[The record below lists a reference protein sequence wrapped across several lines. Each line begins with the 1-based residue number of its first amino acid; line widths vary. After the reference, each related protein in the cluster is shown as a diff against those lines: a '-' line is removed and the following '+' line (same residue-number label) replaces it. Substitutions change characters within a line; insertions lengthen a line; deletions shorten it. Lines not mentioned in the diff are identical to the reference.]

1 MTTPGQSGQLAAAS
15 GKPAAGTRAWLTQP
29 RGRGEDSRLKR
40 GLIHLALII
49 TTIIVVFPVIR
60 VFSTSLRPGQNIL
73 NPSLAIIPEGATLD
87 AYWRV
92 LTDTNLLNWIF
103 NSLIVTVGA
112 ATLGLIIAATSAYG
126 FSRYKFRAR
135 NSGLTFLFATQLIP
149 GIMLLV
155 PIFIIY
161 VQIGLVNSYQGLVF
175 AYSVTA
181 IPFSIWIL
189 KGYYDTIPYDLEEAA
204 KIDGCTEF
212 QAFYRV
218 LLPLSVPALAIV
230 FLLNFL
236 AAWGEFFTARVLV
249 GGREELLTWTLGIQR
264 FQAQFQT
271 QWADL
276 SASSILV
283 SIPIVI
289 LFVYISRYL
298 VSGLTLGGIKG

>member
-1 MTTPGQSGQLAAAS
+1 MAQQTQQLVDVRRERKDL
-15 GKPAAGTRAWLTQP
+15 GMRERWTQP

-40 GLIHLALII
+40 ALIHLILII
-49 TTIIVVFPVIR
+49 TTLIVIFPVIR
-60 VFSTSLRPGQNIL
+60 VFSTALRPGQNVL
-73 NPSLAIIPEGATLD
+73 NPTLDIIPEGATLD
-87 AYWRV
+87 AFERV
-92 LTDTNLLNWIF
+92 IFDTNLLNWLF
-103 NSLIVTVGA
+103 NSLIVTFGT

-126 FSRYKFRAR
+126 FSRYKFKAR

-149 GIMLLV
+149 GVMLLV

-161 VQIGLVNSYQGLVF
+161 VNLGLVNSYQGLVF
-175 AYSVTA
+175 AYAVTA

-204 KIDGCTEF
+204 TIDGCTEF
-212 QAFYRV
+212 QAFYKV
-218 LLPLSVPALAIV
+218 LLPLSLPALAIV

-236 AAWGEFFTARVLV
+236 AAWGEFFMARVLI
-249 GGREELLTWTLGIQR
+249 GGREELLTWTLGVQR

-276 SASSILV
+276 SASAILV

-289 LFVYISRYL
+289 LFVYISKYL

>member
-1 MTTPGQSGQLAAAS
+1 MAGQVQAMTEVRRERKQL
-15 GKPAAGTRAWLTQP
+15 GFRDRLTAP
-29 RGRGEDSRLKR
+29 RGRGEDSPLKR
-40 GLIHLALII
+40 ALIHLVLII
-49 TTIIVVFPVIR
+49 TSIIVVFPVIR

-73 NPSLAIIPEGATLD
+73 NPSLQIIPEGATLD
-87 AYWRV
+87 AFYRV
-92 LTDTNLLNWIF
+92 LFESNLLNWLF
-103 NSLIVTVGA
+103 NSLVITVGT

-126 FSRYKFRAR
+126 FSRYRFRAR
-135 NSGLTFLFATQLIP
+135 NAGLTFLFATQLIP
-149 GIMLLV
+149 GVMLLV

-161 VQIGLVNSYQGLVF
+161 VQLGLVNSYQGLVF

-181 IPFSIWIL
+181 VPFSIWIL

-218 LLPLSVPALAIV
+218 LLPLSLPALAIV

-236 AAWGEFFTARVLV
+236 AAWGEFFMARVLI
-249 GGREELLTWTLGIQR
+249 GGQEALLTWPLGIQR

-276 SASSILV
+276 SAASIIV

-289 LFVYISRYL
+289 LFVYISKYL

>member
-1 MTTPGQSGQLAAAS
+1 MALELPQAVNVSRTDRGERL
-15 GKPAAGTRAWLTQP
+15 RAWLLQP
-29 RGRGEDSRLKR
+29 RARGEDSRLKR
-40 GLIHLALII
+40 ALIHAALIFA
-49 TTIIVVFPVIR
+49 TIVVVFPVVR

-73 NPSLAIIPEGATLD
+73 NPSLEIIPQGATLD

-92 LTDTNLLNWIF
+92 LTEFNTLNWLF
-103 NSLIVTVGA
+103 NSLIITMGT

-126 FSRYKFRAR
+126 FSRYRFRGR
-135 NSGLTFLFATQLIP
+135 NAGLTFLFATQLIP

-175 AYSVTA
+175 AYAVTA
-181 IPFSIWIL
+181 VPFSIWIL

-218 LLPLSVPALAIV
+218 LLPLSLPALAIV

-236 AAWGEFFTARVLV
+236 AAWGEYFMARVLI
-249 GGREELLTWTLGIQR
+249 GGQEALLTWPLGVQR

-276 SASSILV
+276 SAASILV

-289 LFVYISRYL
+289 LFVYISKYL

>member
-1 MTTPGQSGQLAAAS
+1 MAGQVQTMVDTRRERKELGIRGRLTTP
-15 GKPAAGTRAWLTQP
+15 P
-29 RGRGEDSRLKR
+29 GRGQDSPLKR
-40 GLIHLALII
+40 ALIHLVLII
-49 TTIIVVFPVIR
+49 ATIIVVFPVIR
-60 VFSTSLRPGQNIL
+60 VFSTSLRPGQNVL
-73 NPSLAIIPEGATLD
+73 NPTLAIVPEGATLD

-92 LTDTNLLNWIF
+92 LTEYDLLNWLF
-103 NSLIVTVGA
+103 NSLMVTVGT

-135 NSGLTFLFATQLIP
+135 NGALTFLFATQLIP

-161 VQIGLVNSYQGLVF
+161 VQVGLVNSYQGLVF
-175 AYSVTA
+175 AYAVTA
-181 IPFSIWIL
+181 VPFSIWIL
-189 KGYYDTIPYDLEEAA
+189 KGYYDTIPFDLEEAA

-212 QAFYRV
+212 EAFRKV
-218 LLPLSVPALAIV
+218 LLPLSMPALAIV

-236 AAWGEFFTARVLV
+236 AAWGEYFMARVLI
-249 GGREELLTWTLGIQR
+249 GGREELLTWPLGVQR

-276 SASSILV
+276 SAASILI
-283 SIPIVI
+283 SIPIVL
-289 LFVYISRYL
+289 LFVYISKYL

>member
-1 MTTPGQSGQLAAAS
+1 MAGQVQTMVDVRREREELGIGTRLTTP
-15 GKPAAGTRAWLTQP
+15 P
-29 RGRGEDSRLKR
+29 GRGEDSPLKR
-40 GLIHLALII
+40 ALIHLVLII
-49 TTIIVVFPVIR
+49 ATIIVVFPVVR
-60 VFSTSLRPGQNIL
+60 VFSTSLRPGENML

-92 LTDTNLLNWIF
+92 LTETNLLNWIF
-103 NSLIVTVGA
+103 NSLVVTVGT

-126 FSRYKFRAR
+126 FSRYKFRGRGA
-135 NSGLTFLFATQLIP
+135 GLTFLFATQLIP

-161 VQIGLVNSYQGLVF
+161 VQIGLVNTYQGLVL

-181 IPFSIWIL
+181 VPFSIWIL
-189 KGYYDTIPYDLEEAA
+189 KGYYDTIPFDLEEAA

-218 LLPLSVPALAIV
+218 LLPLSLPALAIV

-236 AAWGEFFTARVLV
+236 AAWGEYFIARVLI
-249 GGREELLTWTLGIQR
+249 GGREDAAHLAAGRPALPG
-264 FQAQFQT
+264 QFQT

-276 SASSILV
+276 SAASILV
-283 SIPIVI
+283 SVPIVI
-289 LFVYISRYL
+289 LFVYISKYL
-298 VSGLTLGGIKG
+298 VSGLTLGGVKG

>member
-1 MTTPGQSGQLAAAS
+1 
-15 GKPAAGTRAWLTQP
+15 
-29 RGRGEDSRLKR
+29 
-40 GLIHLALII
+40 
-49 TTIIVVFPVIR
+49 
-60 VFSTSLRPGQNIL
+60 LRPGQNIL

-92 LTDTNLLNWIF
+92 LTEFNTLNWLF
-103 NSLIVTVGA
+103 NSLIITMGT

-126 FSRYKFRAR
+126 FSRYRFRGR
-135 NSGLTFLFATQLIP
+135 NAGLTFLFATQLIP

-181 IPFSIWIL
+181 VPFSIWIL

-218 LLPLSVPALAIV
+218 LLPLSLPALAIV

-236 AAWGEFFTARVLV
+236 AAWGEYFMARVLI
-249 GGREELLTWTLGIQR
+249 GGREELLTWPLGVQR

-276 SASSILV
+276 SAASIII
-283 SIPIVI
+283 SIPIVL
-289 LFVYISRYL
+289 LFVYISKYL

>member
-1 MTTPGQSGQLAAAS
+1 M
-15 GKPAAGTRAWLTQP
+15 
-29 RGRGEDSRLKR
+29 
-40 GLIHLALII
+40 
-49 TTIIVVFPVIR
+49 IVVFPVIR

-73 NPSLAIIPEGATLD
+73 NPTLEIIPEGASLD

-92 LTDTNLLNWIF
+92 LTDSNLLNWVF

-126 FSRYKFRAR
+126 FSRYRFRGR
-135 NSGLTFLFATQLIP
+135 NGGLTFLFATQLIP

-204 KIDGCTEF
+204 KIDGCTDI
-212 QAFYRV
+212 QAFYKV
-218 LLPLSVPALAIV
+218 LLPLSMPALAIV

-236 AAWGEFFTARVLV
+236 AAWGEYFMARVSSV
-249 GGREELLTWTLGIQR
+249 DARSCSPGR
-264 FQAQFQT
+264 
-271 QWADL
+271 
-276 SASSILV
+276 SASSA
-283 SIPIVI
+283 
-289 LFVYISRYL
+289 SRRSSRR
-298 VSGLTLGGIKG
+298 SGLTSRRPRSS